1 MEQIVSEPQTQSP
14 QVIEECSTSGSTLEL
29 SFEQKL
35 MGNVALIRES
45 IADQCWELIAE
56 LTEEWTSEFK
66 SAVWKELTP
75 QERQAVNALKARNQ
89 T

>member
-14 QVIEECSTSGSTLEL
+14 QVIEECSTPCFTSGSSLEL

-45 IADQCWELIAE
+45 IADQCWGLIAT

-75 QERQAVNALKARNQ
+75 QER
-89 T
+89 

>member
-14 QVIEECSTSGSTLEL
+14 QVIEECSTSRFTSGSTLRLTREEEL
-29 SFEQKL
+29 L
-35 MGNVALIRES
+35 GNVELIRGC
-45 IADQCWELIAE
+45 IADQSWEMIAT

-75 QERQAVNALKARNQ
+75 QER
-89 T
+89 